1 MWIKIKGG
9 PSGRLER
16 VMALYRL
23 HLNSG
28 TGYSGNIKKQR
39 DKKKK
44 NGGRNKICRVGNSP
58 FLLFFFFFS
67 FFVPFPFPFA
77 SFPSTSVASRYVAEK
92 FVAHTRLRGIYIKRE
107 REREMNKRKRR
118 IVVGSSQHRGEWQK
132 RNLFQTIELQEQKLI

>member
-39 DKKKK
+39 GKKKRVV
-44 NGGRNKICRVGNSP
+44 GGIKSAALETRP
-58 FLLFFFFFS
+58 FYYFFFSFS

-92 FVAHTRLRGIYIKRE
+92 FVAHTRLRSIYIKRE